1 MSLAVETVTL
11 DIVVPEPPEL
21 PDEISLQVGE
31 EQTLLLP
38 SRAAAGYVWEAKADD
53 EAVVEASTK
62 FEGADATAVGARTF
76 TENERLTLRGL
87 AEGTTTVHLVQR
99 RTWEEGVAPMSAHTL
114 AVNVARPAEA
124 TELGGTSG

>member
-1 MSLAVETVTL
+1 MTAETVTL
-11 DIVVPEPPEL
+11 DIVVPDL
-21 PDEISLQVGE
+21 ADLQRDLVRKTGE

-38 SRAAAGYVWEAKADD
+38 SRAQAGYVWEAETDD
-53 EAVVEASTK
+53 EAVVGVSTK
-62 FEGADATAVGARTF
+62 FEGADDAAVGARTF
-76 TENERLTLRGL
+76 SENERLTLRGL